1 LRLIWINCFSSVKV
15 NNNTFNK
22 KQTKHTNCNLSVSQV
37 TYMLNITPIANRQWD
52 EIDETVTKEFPRDCM
67 LQSLALGKKIY
78 FSGDQNCPI
87 IEMDIAQNTMTPL
100 DVQTRFN
107 STALAFLTATEIIIQ
122 YDSGET
128 DVLNTLTNELD
139 KNHTTAPYI
148 ASSSKYFLK

>member
-1 LRLIWINCFSSVKV
+1 
-15 NNNTFNK
+15 
-22 KQTKHTNCNLSVSQV
+22 
-37 TYMLNITPIANRQWD
+37 MLNITPIANRQWD
-52 EIDETVTKEFPRDCM
+52 EIDVTVTKEFPRDCM